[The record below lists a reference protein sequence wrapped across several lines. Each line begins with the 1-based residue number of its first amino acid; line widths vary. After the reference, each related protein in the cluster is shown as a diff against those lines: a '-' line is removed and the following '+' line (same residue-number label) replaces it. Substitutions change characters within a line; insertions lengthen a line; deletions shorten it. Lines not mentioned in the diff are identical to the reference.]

1 MRFLLSAAP
10 LLLLA
15 ACSDPVRDA
24 DRQDGGD
31 AAMPVEPGG
40 GIGDGATPLPG
51 ALVSDDI
58 PEAFR
63 GIWDYVEGTCDPA
76 SDLRIEIAPKSIA
89 FYESRGE
96 VTRVEVDNP
105 DRIVVS
111 LAMEGEGEKWE
122 MARQFTLSEN
132 ATILTPRSVNE
143 EQFEPMPLKRCDS
156 QGE

>member
-40 GIGDGATPLPG
+40 GPGDGAAPMPEPVVT
-51 ALVSDDI
+51 DEI
-58 PEAFR
+58 PVAFR
-63 GIWDYVEGTCDPA
+63 GVWDSVQGTCDAA
-76 SDLRIEIAPKSIA
+76 SDLRIEISPKAIG

-96 VTRVEVDNP
+96 VTRVEIDNP

-122 MARQFTLSEN
+122 MARQFTLTEN
-132 ATILTPRSVNE
+132 GTILTPRSVNE
-143 EQFEPMPLKRCDS
+143 EQFKPVPLKRCES
-156 QGE
+156 